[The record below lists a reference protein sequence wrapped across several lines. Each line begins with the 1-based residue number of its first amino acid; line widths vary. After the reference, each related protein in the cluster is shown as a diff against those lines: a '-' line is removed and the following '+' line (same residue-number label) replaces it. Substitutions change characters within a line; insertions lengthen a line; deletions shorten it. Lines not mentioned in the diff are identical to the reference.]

1 MELKKLHKLIVGALE
16 DVKGNDLTSIDL
28 RGKIDIID
36 MMVIAS
42 GTSDRHIQA
51 LADNVVAEAKKAGA
65 TVVGIEKDRSWV
77 LIDLYDIVVHV
88 MLPDA
93 REFYNL
99 EKLWQLEIPEDK
111 TQTV

>member
-1 MELKKLHKLIVGALE
+1 VELKKLHKLIVGALE